1 MSPEA
6 DMDLDWYYA
15 TKPKLQEQL
24 APHPWF
30 DKPVEKCKT
39 CARVMMNAICAWC
52 LDQEEGDE

>member
-1 MSPEA
+1 
-6 DMDLDWYYA
+6 MDLDWYYA
-15 TKPKLQEQL
+15 TKPKLQEQI